1 MSAKYVVDV
10 AEYFCLGIYLVEL
23 LVLDYLIFAS
33 APVSEFSYFFPAENK
48 ISSHHYFANQVGK
61 GEPPES
67 FWGNKQDWIEW

>member
-33 APVSEFSYFFPAENK
+33 APPSPSFPTFFLLRIK
-48 ISSHHYFANQVGK
+48 SLLIIILRIRRWGK
-61 GEPPES
+61 EVR
-67 FWGNKQDWIEW
+67 